1 MEGWSELQC
10 LRIQGEGKRKG
21 NKPRGAGIIAFRH
34 MISSGRGLSGMHV
47 LIVEKVS
54 GRGGPGFPKGGIED
68 GETVWQGALREWSE
82 ETGINVGRLWI
93 RPGVHVDDPHIGTR
107 FLLADCEPPKHDTIE
122 PDLDAVSWA
131 PPHEDSDDLDPI
143 GEAYW
148 APLANVLRG
157 YCSSRTALSKSRL
170 AILQE
175 TVALLGYER
184 RMFHAA

>member
-21 NKPRGAGIIAFRH
+21 NKPRGAGIIVFRH
-34 MISSGRGLSGMHV
+34 MISSGRGLAGMHV
-47 LIVEKVS
+47 PIVEKVS
-54 GRGGPGFPKGGIED
+54 GRGGPGSPKGGIED
-68 GETVWQGALREWSE
+68 GETVWHGALREWSE

-131 PPHEDSDDLDPI
+131 PPHEDSDDIDPI
-143 GEAYW
+143 VQAYW
-148 APLANVLRG
+148 APLANLLRG

-175 TVALLGYER
+175 TVALLGYQR
-184 RMFHAA
+184 RV